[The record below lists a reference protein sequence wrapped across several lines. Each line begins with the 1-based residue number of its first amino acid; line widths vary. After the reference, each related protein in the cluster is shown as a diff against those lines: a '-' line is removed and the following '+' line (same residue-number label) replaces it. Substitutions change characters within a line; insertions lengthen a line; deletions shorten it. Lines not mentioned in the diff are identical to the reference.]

1 MLNLSAKNIRLNG
14 SASNKEEV
22 IRFVAAELVAKGN
35 VAAGYEV
42 GMLNREAQTSTF
54 LGNGI
59 AIPHGTLDTRD
70 LVKET
75 GVQII
80 QLPQGVEW
88 GEGNTAYVVIG
99 IAAKSDEHLTLLRQL
114 TTVLSDEEAAAI
126 LAKTQNLD
134 EFIAVLSGKK
144 NLPTLSPELISLNVE
159 SSSLITL
166 SAINAAK
173 LQEQGYV
180 SQAFIRDVVANK
192 ALHLGNDLF
201 VVDSAKGNQANGVA
215 IARNTQ
221 GQTLLTV
228 AETDNALQPLLA
240 QLLKSEVR
248 SQFAHFSAE
257 QMLGLLKGENVA
269 SPPVTNAET
278 SGNQVVGTFTIRN
291 DNGLHA
297 RPAAVLVQT
306 VKPFS
311 SKISVENLDRNTAPA
326 SAKSAMKVVALGASQ
341 GHRLRFV
348 AEGEDAQQAIEAL
361 QQAIINGLGESV
373 SFVPAVADTIESIAV
388 SAIPAEE
395 TATAVD
401 ANTKEATFVIK
412 NEHGLHAR
420 PSAVLVNEVKKFNAK
435 IEVQNVDKNSPLVS
449 AKSLMKIVALGVT
462 KGTTLRFVATGDDAE
477 AALAAI
483 GAAIEAGLGE

>member
-42 GMLNREAQTSTF
+42 GMLNRETQTSTF

-114 TTVLSDEEAAAI
+114 TTVLSDEDAAAT

-180 SQAFIRDVVANK
+180 SQAFISDVVANK
-192 ALHLGNDLF
+192 ALHLGNNLF
-201 VVDSAKGNQANGVA
+201 VVDSAKGNQTNGVA

-257 QMLGLLKGENVA
+257 QMLGLLKGESVT
-269 SPPVTNAET
+269 STPVTNAEA
-278 SGNQVVGTFTIRN
+278 SGNQVIGTFTIRN

-395 TATAVD
+395 TATDTD

-477 AALAAI
+477 VALAAI

>member
-22 IRFVAAELVAKGN
+22 IRLVAAELVANGN
-35 VAAGYEV
+35 VAAGYEN
-42 GMLNREAQTSTF
+42 GMLARETQTSTF

-59 AIPHGTLDTRD
+59 AIPHGTLDTRH
-70 LVKET
+70 LVQET

-88 GEGNTAYVVIG
+88 GEGNIAHVVIG

-114 TTVLSDEEAAAI
+114 TTVLSDEDAANL

-144 NLPTLSPELISLNVE
+144 NLPTLSENLISLNVE
-159 SSSLITL
+159 TSSLITL
-166 SAINAAK
+166 SAINAGK

-180 SQAFIRDVVANK
+180 SQAFISDVVASQPLN
-192 ALHLGNDLF
+192 LGDNLF

-215 IARNTQ
+215 VARNTQ
-221 GQTLLTV
+221 GQTLVTV
-228 AETDNALQPLLA
+228 AQTDNSVESVLA
-240 QLLKSEVR
+240 QFLKSDVR
-248 SQFAHFSAE
+248 SQLAQATASQIVA
-257 QMLGLLKGENVA
+257 LLKGEASAAAQTSSVA
-269 SPPVTNAET
+269 A
-278 SGNQVVGTFTIRN
+278 GNQVIGTFTVRN
-291 DNGLHA
+291 ENGLHA
-297 RPAAVLVQT
+297 RPSAVLVQT
-306 VKPFS
+306 AKAFTAS
-311 SKISVENLDRNTAPA
+311 ITVENLDRNTPPV
-326 SAKSAMKVVALGASQ
+326 SAKSTMKVVALGASKA
-341 GHRLRFV
+341 HRLRFV

-361 QQAIINGLGESV
+361 QKAFAEGLGESV
-373 SFVPAVADTIESIAV
+373 SFIPTFEDTIESAAAPAPATQQETV
-388 SAIPAEE
+388 STVAE
-395 TATAVD
+395 
-401 ANTKEATFVIK
+401 NPKEACFVIK

-420 PSAVLVNEVKKFNAK
+420 PSAVLVNEVKKFTAK